1 MKNLSHLG
9 CGLVA
14 LITGSLP
21 GLVWSAE
28 SVPSGY
34 RIVASERAIP
44 DAIFYAVAL
53 AESGRVLKTDGI
65 FRPWPWTLNVAGDGY
80 YYPTRIEAWQALRD
94 WLDQGKRSIDI
105 GLMQVNWRYHQE
117 RLGTPWQVYPC
128 RVRVTVR
135 KCAKRPA
142 WMRET
147 GSTAAVRCANPS
159 IDPGCQRVRASCA
172 QPCVLGTASHHPPH
186 VFRFVEPDVG
196 MTGWWPVFKTQN
208 KG

>member
-34 RIVASERAIP
+34 RIVASESAIP

-53 AESGRVLKTDGI
+53 AESGRVLKTDGVL
-65 FRPWPWTLNVAGDGY
+65 RPWPWTLNVAGDGY
-80 YYPTRIEAWQALRD
+80 YYPTRIEAWQALTG
-94 WLDQGKRSIDI
+94 WLKDGKRSVDI

-117 RLGTPWQVYPC
+117 RLGTPWQALDPYHNL
-128 RVRVTVR
+128 RVGAEILQECYTTRQDWWASVG
-135 KCAKRPA
+135 CYHAP
-142 WMRET
+142 
-147 GSTAAVRCANPS
+147 SNPERA
-159 IDPGCQRVRASCA
+159 DQYRQRVLSRWQRIERA
-172 QPCVLGTASHHPPH
+172 G
-186 VFRFVEPDVG
+186 
-196 MTGWWPVFKTQN
+196 
-208 KG
+208 